1 MVFYLKDEER
11 MEFAEWLVDVEMMKT
26 VFRLTDGATVF
37 ISPSEAPNLFFL
49 IRKGL
54 MSSHF

>member
-1 MVFYLKDEER
+1 

-26 VFRLTDGATVF
+26 VFRLTDGATVL

-49 IRKGL
+49 IKKGL